1 MAKEEKTAM
10 GLFIEI
16 ESAIQ
21 PLDEVVTLLRLVH
34 SDFHLGDTKLSEA
47 DKFDLLMNYQKLG
60 DMIMLATR
68 TIERAQGDFYALQPG
83 KAVRP
88 DPEQAA
94 G

>member
-1 MAKEEKTAM
+1 MTKEQKTAM

-21 PLDEVVTLLRLVH
+21 PLDEVVTLLRLIH
-34 SDFHLGDTKLSEA
+34 SDFHLCDTKLSEE

-68 TIERAQGDFYALQPG
+68 TIERAQEDFYALQPG

-88 DPEQAA
+88 DPEPAA